1 MVNAMNQTPAIQK
14 FYQGADQFF
23 LILTAA
29 LLALSFALA
38 SWNNTWAEAFLVGV
52 PAVAVPAMISK
63 VMPGHRLARISYAAA
78 LMVFSALHIHQAHGL
93 IEMHFG
99 IFALLAAL
107 LYYRDQ
113 FTIITAA
120 AVIAVHHLVFNY
132 LQEMGTGVYIFE
144 YHAGLEMTT
153 GIEIVLLHAAFVVFE
168 AGVLVYLSRKSW
180 AEFVQSVELLG
191 IGEHLQKEGLIDLS
205 YQLEKPQSAFGHTF
219 NTFFSQVNELVNEA
233 RELSCEISGISDDFD
248 KSCKIVET
256 GSSKQSD
263 ETDLIASATQ
273 EMTSAMEEINRFSDE
288 AAESATSA
296 TEVSTASD
304 HEIRAARTSIERLE
318 QNIKTANTVIENLDS
333 ESNNIGSVLSVIQG
347 IAEQT
352 NLLALNAA
360 IEAARAGEQGRGFAV
375 VADEVRTLASRTHE
389 STEEIQRMI
398 EQLQKG
404 SSEAVSAM
412 ETSLS
417 GVSESV
423 GQVGRIDEKLTQ
435 IKVAVESMSNMNQ
448 QIAQAIREQNLAV
461 NEVNGNIISIREI
474 GDANLG
480 LAKESKEK
488 TGELA
493 RMATN
498 LANLL
503 ANFKTH

>member
-1 MVNAMNQTPAIQK
+1 MNQPPAIKK
-14 FYQGADQFF
+14 FYQDADRFF
-23 LILTAA
+23 LTLSVA

-52 PAVAVPAMISK
+52 PAVVVPAMISK
-63 VMPGHRLARISYAAA
+63 AMPGHRLTRISFAAS

-107 LYYRDQ
+107 LYYRDHL
-113 FTIITAA
+113 TIITAA

-132 LQEMGTGVYIFE
+132 LQEMGSGVYIFE
-144 YHAGLEMTT
+144 YHAGLDMTT
-153 GIEIVLLHAAFVVFE
+153 GLEIVLLHAAFVVFE
-168 AGVLVYLSRKSW
+168 AGILVYLSRKSW
-180 AEFVQSVELLG
+180 AEFLQSVELLS
-191 IGEHLQKEGLIDLS
+191 IGEHLQKEGQIDLS
-205 YQLEKPQSAFGHTF
+205 YQLDKPQSSFGHTF
-219 NTFFSQVNELVNEA
+219 NTFFFQVNELVNEA

-248 KSCKIVET
+248 KSCKTVEM

-296 TEVSTASD
+296 TEVSSASD
-304 HEIRAARTSIERLE
+304 KEIRAARTSIERLE

-417 GVSESV
+417 GVGESV
-423 GQVGRIDEKLTQ
+423 SQIGHIDEQLTL
-435 IKVAVESMSNMNQ
+435 IKSAVESMSTMNQ

-474 GDANLG
+474 GDSNLS
-480 LAKESKEK
+480 LAQASKAK

-493 RMATN
+493 NMAGK
-498 LANLL
+498 LAGLL

>member
-1 MVNAMNQTPAIQK
+1 MNQPPAIKK
-14 FYQGADQFF
+14 FYQDADRFF
-23 LILTAA
+23 LTLSVA
-29 LLALSFALA
+29 LLAVSFALG

-63 VMPGHRLARISYAAA
+63 AMPGHRLTRLSFAAS

-107 LYYRDQ
+107 LYYRDP
-113 FTIITAA
+113 FTVLIGA

-132 LQEMGTGVYIFE
+132 LQEAGTGVYVFE
-144 YHAGLEMTT
+144 YRTGLD
-153 GIEIVLLHAAFVVFE
+153 IVILHAAFVVAE
-168 AGVLVYLSRKSW
+168 AGLLVYLSQKSW
-180 AEFVQSVELLG
+180 VEFMQSVELRG
-191 IGEHLQKEGLIDLS
+191 IGAHLQKEGEIDLS
-205 YQLEKPQSAFGHTF
+205 YQVDNPQSDFGHTF
-219 NTFFSQVNELVNEA
+219 NSFFASVNELVSQA
-233 RELSCEISGISDDFD
+233 RELSCKISGVSSEINASS
-248 KSCKIVET
+248 KTVES
-256 GSSKQSD
+256 GARKQSD
-263 ETDLIASATQ
+263 ETDLIASATM
-273 EMTSAMEEINRFSDE
+273 EMTSAMEEIKRFSEE
-288 AAESATSA
+288 AANAANSA
-296 TEVSTASD
+296 TEVSAESD
-304 HEIRAARTSIERLE
+304 REIRAARSGIEQLERSIR
-318 QNIKTANTVIENLDS
+318 TANTVIENLDS

-417 GVSESV
+417 GVGESV
-423 GQVGRIDEKLTQ
+423 SQIGHIDEQLTL
-435 IKVAVESMSNMNQ
+435 IKSAVESMSTMNQ

-474 GDANLG
+474 GDSNLA
-480 LAKESKEK
+480 LAQASKSK

-493 RMATN
+493 NMAGK